1 MWFYAELPTTFDR
14 INMYGGSWPLKLCAM
29 VPFLVQNFKS
39 KPKAPYICFGSR
51 FPLSSE
57 TTSPHRPTYFS
68 FQILSITSTLKSR
81 SQFGL
86 CPCHFLSAQIS
97 LPPQPSSASAQNIL

>member
-1 MWFYAELPTTFDR
+1 MWFYAELPTTFGR

-29 VPFLVQNFKS
+29 VPFMVQIKTES
-39 KPKAPYICFGSR
+39 TIHMFGSR